1 MKMETT
7 MENNN
12 HIASIKSYS
21 KMIGTL
27 LNISA
32 FYISPKL
39 EPEGHLVSVLRP
51 TEIEENINHILFGG
65 ILNSIEENT
74 IYSVC
79 DSFNLHYCVLKLDNN
94 EGFFAIG
101 PFLTSKVTTDTVAN
115 ILEKNNIDQE
125 KLENFNAYY
134 QELNIITFER
144 LYHVFSYLI
153 NTYYL
158 KDMKVIPIST
168 LHINNRLLKDS
179 LLHKRNKEELLTDV
193 IKQRYEAEDLL
204 LNYVAQGDLEKA
216 ANLINIPYNIKKY
229 PDTLN
234 TKKNFLIVE
243 NTLFRRA
250 IQKSGVHPNYIDHLS
265 SSYMNKIGNLT
276 TIDKANI
283 MKYEML
289 VDYCNLVKKD
299 STLNYSPII
308 KEAIHFI
315 NLNLNKNL
323 TLKAISSNIAVS
335 SQYLS
340 TLFKQEV
347 GQSLTE
353 FIAKNR
359 MEQAIYFLKE
369 SDLSISEIATEVG
382 YSDLNYFSKVFKK
395 HYGVTPSTYRE
406 EVVK

>member
-1 MKMETT
+1 
-7 MENNN
+7 
-12 HIASIKSYS
+12 
-21 KMIGTL
+21 
-27 LNISA
+27 
-32 FYISPKL
+32 
-39 EPEGHLVSVLRP
+39 
-51 TEIEENINHILFGG
+51 
-65 ILNSIEENT
+65 
-74 IYSVC
+74 
-79 DSFNLHYCVLKLDNN
+79 
-94 EGFFAIG
+94 
-101 PFLTSKVTTDTVAN
+101 
-115 ILEKNNIDQE
+115 
-125 KLENFNAYY
+125 
-134 QELNIITFER
+134 
-144 LYHVFSYLI
+144 
-153 NTYYL
+153 
-158 KDMKVIPIST
+158 MKVIPIST

>member
-1 MKMETT
+1 MEH
-7 MENNN
+7 NN
-12 HIASIKSYS
+12 HISSIKAYS

-27 LNISA
+27 LNISC
-32 FYISPKL
+32 FYISPGL

-51 TEIEENINHILFGG
+51 AEIEKNINHILFGG
-65 ILNSIEENT
+65 TLNSIEENT

-79 DSFNLHYCVLKLDNN
+79 DSFNQHYCVLKLDNN

-101 PFLTSKVTTDTVAN
+101 PFLSSKTTNEALTD
-115 ILEKNNIDQE
+115 ILEKNNIDQD
-125 KLENFNAYY
+125 KKENFNAYY
-134 QELNIITFER
+134 QELNVIAFER
-144 LYHVFSYLI
+144 LYNVFSYLI
-153 NTYYL
+153 NTYYF
-158 KDMKVIPIST
+158 KDMKVIPIKP
-168 LHINNRLLKDS
+168 LHINNKLLKNS
-179 LLHKRNKEELLTDV
+179 LLHKENSEEILTDV
-193 IKQRYEAEDLL
+193 ITQRYEAENLL
-204 LNYVAQGDLEKA
+204 LQYVAQGNLEKA

-234 TKKNFLIVE
+234 TKKDFLIVE

-250 IQKSGVHPNYIDHLS
+250 IQKSGVHPTYIDRLS
-265 SSYMNKIGNLT
+265 TSYMKKIDKLT
-276 TIDKANI
+276 TIEKANI

-289 VDYCNLVKKD
+289 VAYCNLVKKD
-299 STLNYSPII
+299 STVNYSPII

-323 TLKAISSNIAVS
+323 TLKAISTNIAVS

-369 SDLSISEIATEVG
+369 STLSISEIATQVG

-395 HYGVTPSTYRE
+395 HYGVTPSSYRE
-406 EVVK
+406 DGIN